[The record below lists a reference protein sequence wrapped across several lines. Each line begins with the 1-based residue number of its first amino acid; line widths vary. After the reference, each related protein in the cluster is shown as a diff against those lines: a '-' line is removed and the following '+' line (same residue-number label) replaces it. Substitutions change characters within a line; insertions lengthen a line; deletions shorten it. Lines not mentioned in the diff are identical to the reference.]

1 MLLAG
6 GAVATAVSG
15 LTGGTVATATPT
27 ADVSQIDAYG
37 YGGGGAIGTA
47 ATATLTVDS
56 SETLTQTE
64 ANAERSTAMAIT
76 PGALVEA
83 ELDPATVDWFGFDAT
98 EGDPIT
104 VEYERA
110 PAVGVTSVVVYGPD
124 GSFKEKLF
132 VGTDSLH
139 RLSTTATTTGT
150 HFVQVIDIEEG
161 DGPYSFTVL
170 LETVDDGSGSD
181 DGSTDDGSG
190 SDDSSGSDDGST
202 DDGTDGSTDS
212 GQSPYGGTP
221 RTIPGRIQ
229 AEEFDTGGQD
239 VAYYDTTETNQGGEF
254 RPDEF
259 VDIEQAGDRTNEYNV
274 GYTNAGEWLEFT
286 VDVTPGTYDI
296 AVNASTP
303 YSSPEVAVSLGGATL
318 GTIQIPDTGDW
329 YNWKRTT
336 LTGVDV
342 SQTGDQILRV
352 EFLDDGTNLNWIR
365 FAEHTDEQDD
375 EYGQQTYG
383 EYEYGGISQ

>member
-6 GAVATAVSG
+6 GAVTTAVSG
-15 LTGGTVATATPT
+15 LTGGTAATATPT

-37 YGGGGAIGTA
+37 YGGSGAIETA
-47 ATATLTVDS
+47 ATTALTVDS
-56 SETLTQTE
+56 TETLTQTE

-104 VEYERA
+104 VEYERS
-110 PAVGVTSVVVYGPD
+110 PAVGVTGVIVYGPD

-132 VGTDSLH
+132 VGTDSPH

-170 LETVDDGSGSD
+170 LKTVDDGSGSD

-190 SDDSSGSDDGST
+190 SDGGSTDGGST
-202 DDGTDGSTDS
+202 DDGSTGS

-239 VAYYDTTETNQGGEF
+239 VAYVDTTQENLGGAF

-259 VDIEQAGDRTNEYNV
+259 VDIEQAGDSANEYNV
-274 GYTNAGEWLEFT
+274 GYTRAGEWLEYT
-286 VDVTPGTYDI
+286 VDVTSGTYDI
-296 AVNASTP
+296 EVYASTAFDGR
-303 YSSPEVAVSLGGATL
+303 ELAIHLGSETL
-318 GTIQIPDTGDW
+318 GTVQIPNTGGW
-329 YNWKRTT
+329 YNWQSTT
-336 LTGVDV
+336 LEGVDV
-342 SQTGDQILRV
+342 SQAGEQILRV
-352 EFLDDGTNLNWIR
+352 EFLTDSTNLHWLR
-365 FAEHTDEQDD
+365 FIENSEQDD
-375 EYGQQTYG
+375 EYGTQTYG